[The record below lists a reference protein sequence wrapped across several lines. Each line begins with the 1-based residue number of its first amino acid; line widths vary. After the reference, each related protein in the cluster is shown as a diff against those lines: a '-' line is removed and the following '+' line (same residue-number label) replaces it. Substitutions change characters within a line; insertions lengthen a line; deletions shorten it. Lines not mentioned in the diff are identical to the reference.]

1 MAKRFI
7 HDELL
12 RNPWLRVAPTLQ
24 KLLWVALVTEC
35 DHAGIWV
42 VDWQMMELLVGGP
55 LDPAAA
61 KKFLGKRIIEI
72 DNGDRWFLP
81 DFIRF
86 QYPHGIHTNN
96 NCLKSVRQLL
106 VKHGIDLETLS
117 LSEGLTNPSPTL
129 DLGLQE
135 REKEIEEE
143 MAVQNNTSV
152 SPARPPVP
160 RILETDH
167 RGAKVDWYEKQLV
180 SATECSAKDLMKLK
194 KELGEPRYLAR
205 LASYKDLVGFIVNGD
220 PVECPDGMGHTV
232 MMLKDQLRFIQY
244 SSLADIAKKP
254 EPIRKVFL
262 SMHNNYVKNLKGKT
276 SAFCTS
282 RDWLKR
288 DLANP
293 QPGNFMTGDK
303 QPSALSAP
311 KAIEQ

>member
-61 KKFLGKRIIEI
+61 RKFLGKRIIEI

-106 VKHGIDLETLS
+106 VKHGIDLETLT
-117 LSEGLTNPSPTL
+117 LKEGLTNPSPTI
-129 DLGLQE
+129 DQGLQE
-135 REKEIEEE
+135 KEKEIE
-143 MAVQNNTSV
+143 NRKSTSV
-152 SPARPPVP
+152 PHARPPVP
-160 RILETDH
+160 KILETDH
-167 RGAKVDWYEKQLV
+167 RGQKVDLYE
-180 SATECSAKDLMKLK
+180 
-194 KELGEPRYLAR
+194 KELGDATACTGKVLEKLKRDIGDDRYMAR
-205 LASYKDLVGFIVNGD
+205 LGAYKSLVLFMIDGD
-220 PVECPDGMGHTV
+220 PAECPKGMSDTV
-232 MMLKDQLRFIQY
+232 LMLKDQLSFFQY
-244 SSLADIAKKP
+244 SKLADLAKNP
-254 EPIRKVFL
+254 LPIRRVIL
-262 SMHNNYVKNLKGKT
+262 NMHNSYAKSVKGKT
-276 SAFCTS
+276 SLYNTS
-282 RDWLKR
+282 LDWLKR
-288 DLANP
+288 DLAGGHGSN
-293 QPGNFMTGDK
+293 QNDQSK
-303 QPSALSAP
+303 KALSTP
-311 KAIEQ
+311 IDVDQ